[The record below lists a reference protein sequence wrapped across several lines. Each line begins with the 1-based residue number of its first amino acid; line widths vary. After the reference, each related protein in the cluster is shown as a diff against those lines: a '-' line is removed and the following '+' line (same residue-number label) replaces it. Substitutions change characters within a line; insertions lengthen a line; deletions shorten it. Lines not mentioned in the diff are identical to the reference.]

1 MTLFWG
7 ILLFLFASVITTT
20 CVCYIFAGAKVIESE
35 ASPDHIE
42 SDSELWA
49 ELKD

>member
-1 MTLFWG
+1 MTLLLV
-7 ILLFLFASVITTT
+7 ILLFLFASIITTT
-20 CVCYIFAGAKVIESE
+20 CVCYIFTGAKVIESE

-42 SDSELWA
+42 SDSALWT